1 MITLLDTQAND
12 TQIAEMVNLVNGA
25 DSVELKVTVP
35 DTDHRSA
42 VTALNM
48 DVLDAEVR
56 QVVFF
61 DTADLKLNRNGVVV
75 RARFLLNF
83 ILS

>member
-12 TQIAEMVNLVNGA
+12 KQIAEMVNLVNGA

-42 VTALNM
+42 VTALDM
-48 DVLDAEVR
+48 DVLDAEIR